1 MPVRESA
8 LQKLFDE
15 AMSEDYRIGG
25 NINSFIYEVTTVS
38 QEDIDGVRY
47 LIDHAKGGSAAGNA
61 VSRIIEEEAGA
72 YFAGQK
78 SVDDVTALI
87 QNRVQL
93 FVDEN
98 R

>member
-61 VSRIIEEEAGA
+61 VSRIIEEEVSLFRRTEERGRCDGTYSKSGA
-72 YFAGQK
+72 VICG
-78 SVDDVTALI
+78 
-87 QNRVQL
+87 
-93 FVDEN
+93 
-98 R
+98 